1 MVIGEDLPSW
11 EHFNLRWIG
20 EKIHSIQ
27 LDTRIFI
34 NNAKGFPVLSKK
46 HQELVRALMRYQV
59 RIILRT
65 RHPNDSV
72 EHHYVY
78 LTHLFKTHDKLDE
91 EERIEVTY
99 RNYLQSPLQPLADNL
114 ESATYEVFENDRI
127 KYDLYEEAL
136 FKAYL
141 DRKKNGRFL
150 QTKAGPSGDVAMA
163 EDDSEIVVMYFGAG
177 RGPLIRKALKAA
189 ERAQVKVK
197 VIALDKNPNA
207 IVTLR
212 NMIVDERLEDRVT
225 LFAGDMRSI

>member
-1 MVIGEDLPSW
+1 MFADAEATYQKYLEFKQLTGHSCSGVQLILVIGEDLPSW

-99 RNYLQSPLQPLADNL
+99 RNYL
-114 ESATYEVFENDRI
+114 
-127 KYDLYEEAL
+127 
-136 FKAYL
+136 
-141 DRKKNGRFL
+141 
-150 QTKAGPSGDVAMA
+150 
-163 EDDSEIVVMYFGAG
+163 
-177 RGPLIRKALKAA
+177 
-189 ERAQVKVK
+189 
-197 VIALDKNPNA
+197 
-207 IVTLR
+207 
-212 NMIVDERLEDRVT
+212 
-225 LFAGDMRSI
+225 